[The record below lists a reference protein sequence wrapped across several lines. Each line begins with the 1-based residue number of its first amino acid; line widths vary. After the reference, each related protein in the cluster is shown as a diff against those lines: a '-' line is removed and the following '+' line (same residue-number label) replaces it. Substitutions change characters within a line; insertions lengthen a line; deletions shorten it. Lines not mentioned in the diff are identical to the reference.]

1 MTQGKVILVG
11 AGPGDPGLITV
22 RGAEAL
28 RRSEVVL
35 YDRLVN
41 PALLEYAPEGAL
53 RIFTGKRPGSQDW
66 PQPAINALMILHA
79 RAGRTV
85 VRLKGGDPFVFGR
98 GREEVRA
105 LEDAGVGVEVVC
117 GVTAAVAVP
126 ACAGIPLTERHVS
139 SSFAVVTGHEAP
151 GKIGSSVRWDKLATA
166 VDTIV
171 VLMGVGAL
179 PEIAARLMAH
189 GRPPE
194 TPVAVISRGGSE
206 AQQVIVGD
214 LANIAARA
222 AGAEAPATV
231 VIGEVVHCGDALP
244 NAERLPSELESAD
257 ERALPLS
264 S

>member
-1 MTQGKVILVG
+1 MTQGRVILVG

-41 PALLEYAPEGAL
+41 PALLEYAPEETL
-53 RIFTGKRPGSQDW
+53 RIFTGKRPGSPDW

-79 RAGRTV
+79 RADRTV

-98 GREEVRA
+98 GREEMRA
-105 LEDAGVGVEVVC
+105 LEEAGVRVEVVP

-126 ACAGIPLTERHVS
+126 ACAGIAVTERHVS

-151 GKIGSSVRWDKLATA
+151 GKVGSSVRWDRLATA

-214 LANIAARA
+214 LANIAVRA
-222 AGAEAPATV
+222 ARAEAPATV
-231 VIGEVVHCGDALP
+231 VIGEVVRSAYALP
-244 NAERLPSELESAD
+244 GADRLLPELAIAD
-257 ERALPLS
+257 ECAFPLS